1 MSMSIV
7 LKKISK
13 LENNI
18 EKNQKSKIEIDKRIN
33 ELVALIEQRQSE
45 FLRAGG
51 LPESK
56 RLKMQSDAFELDK
69 KKKYL
74 FSKNKNIYGSS
85 NAIFPFKRFFKS
97 NRKTD

>member
-1 MSMSIV
+1 MAGSNVV
-7 LKKISK
+7 LTIDSQLQKIAEEA

-33 ELVALIEQRQSE
+33 ELIALIEQRQSE

-69 KKKYL
+69 KR
-74 FSKNKNIYGSS
+74 NI
-85 NAIFPFKRFFKS
+85 K
-97 NRKTD
+97 